1 LTWWGSPGNTVGGQD
16 FKPEAQ
22 WGPRQRG
29 AGVADAIGALSPGND
44 FQRGLLG
51 ISEALIKNRWAV
63 VVDSKSS
70 VPFLFLVICHK
81 GKVSE
86 ARKTFSFPYLIYHRE
101 TAILKT

>member
-1 LTWWGSPGNTVGGQD
+1 MGAAW
-16 FKPEAQ
+16 
-22 WGPRQRG
+22 G
-29 AGVADAIGALSPGND
+29 AGVAAAIGALSPGND

-86 ARKTFSFPYLIYHRE
+86 ARKTFSFPYLIYHRKM
-101 TAILKT
+101 AILKTCYTDSVAIAFIDSENFR